1 MTKYTHC
8 YCAKCNKKLKNIN
21 EDLENNLQ
29 PSGGIAFITYGHY
42 GTTFFDPCNG
52 DSMQVVICDE
62 CLKAL
67 DKKKKLV
74 YNTSNDQEMLR

>member
-1 MTKYTHC
+1 MMR
-8 YCAKCNKKLKNIN
+8 KLKNWFSFIN
-21 EDLENNLQ
+21 ESVDDNWKIDTDDIN
-29 PSGGIAFITYGHY
+29 
-42 GTTFFDPCNG
+42 
-52 DSMQVVICDE
+52 E